1 MCVAH
6 GKPCVNML
14 GVWNVINKG
23 GFKQVEIITERK
35 ERKGKGRR
43 EKKERKE
50 RKERKGKKKKKR
62 ERKEGRKE
70 MRKGTGTNVAQGAE
84 LDDEEPI
91 TALQEVGFLLLWL
104 FYSYGPH
111 NGLTVSPH
119 FRANLRCVWFGCCC
133 VTVKDRFHGVS
144 GLSKTEHCVPRW
156 KNPEQ
161 NGKRGCAQISAH
173 PC

>member
-14 GVWNVINKG
+14 GVWNFINKG

-50 RKERKGKKKKKR
+50 RKERKGKEKKKR

-70 MRKGTGTNVAQGAE
+70 MRKGTGTNVVQGAE
-84 LDDEEPI
+84 LDDEEPR
-91 TALQEVGFLLLWL
+91 TALQEVGFLLL
-104 FYSYGPH
+104 
-111 NGLTVSPH
+111 
-119 FRANLRCVWFGCCC
+119 
-133 VTVKDRFHGVS
+133 
-144 GLSKTEHCVPRW
+144 
-156 KNPEQ
+156 
-161 NGKRGCAQISAH
+161 
-173 PC
+173 